1 MGRDV
6 AAPAEILTGISLPLI
21 QGSELLRAV
30 TIPLF
35 TGAIGYVIN
44 WTGVWM
50 LFYPVRF
57 AGFRL
62 PGLAPLVMLLPRR
75 VQQIPG
81 FMHGA
86 VGWQGIIPSRASK
99 MGSIAVD
106 KGIAKLGSPG
116 EFYRQLD
123 PERIAEHILAT
134 SRKDIRDVVERIMR
148 REHGALWDD
157 LPPRAREAVHSRVQ
171 EQLPEIVRE
180 VTEEIGDNIDQLLDV
195 KLMVIRQMQERPELA
210 NRVFRDVGERELRLI
225 VNLGFVFGLLFG
237 IPVVGITLLLPYWW
251 VLPVCGVVVGWVTN
265 LLAIYMIF
273 EPVQPRRLGPLLLH
287 GLFLRRQGEVAGT
300 YAAIIADDIVT
311 IGNIGEQLMHGPRS
325 DRTRGMLEASL
336 RPAVDRAAGGAVT
349 REAVRL
355 AVGRRQYET
364 IRTSVAAEAARYT
377 MTPLTDPEFNRRQ
390 SDRVEELLGRRMR
403 EMSYPDFVELL
414 RSAIRQDEWLLYL
427 HGAVLGFGAGLVH
440 LAIFGV

>member
-1 MGRDV
+1 MQAGV
-6 AAPAEILTGISLPLI
+6 QILAGISLPLVH
-21 QGSELLRAV
+21 GGDLLKAI

-62 PGLAPLVMLLPRR
+62 PGLASAVTLLPRR
-75 VQQIPG
+75 IQQIPG

-86 VGWQGIIPSRASK
+86 VGWQGIIPSRAAK

-106 KGIAKLGSPG
+106 KGIAKLGSPS
-116 EFYRQLD
+116 EFYRRLD
-123 PERIAEHILAT
+123 PERIAEHIIAT
-134 SRKDIRDVVERIMR
+134 SRQDVRDVVERIMR
-148 REHGALWDD
+148 RENPGLWDD
-157 LPPRAREAVHSRVQ
+157 LPPRVREAVHARVQ
-171 EQLPEIVRE
+171 EQLPDIVRE

-195 KLMVIRQMQERPELA
+195 KLMVIRQMEERPELA

-225 VNLGFVFGLLFG
+225 VNLGFVFGLLLG
-237 IPVVGITLLLPYWW
+237 IPVVGITFAFPYWW
-251 VLPVCGVVVGWVTN
+251 ALPVCGVVVGWVTN

-273 EPVQPRRLGPLLLH
+273 EPVQPRRLGPVVLH
-287 GLFLRRQGEVAGT
+287 GLFLRRQREVADV
-300 YAAIIADDIVT
+300 YAGIIADDIVT

-325 DRTRGMLEASL
+325 DRTRLMLESSL
-336 RPAVDRAAGGAVT
+336 RPAVDRAAGGTVT

-355 AVGRRQYET
+355 AVGSREYET
-364 IRTSVAAEAARYT
+364 IRESVATEAARYT

-390 SDRVEELLGRRMR
+390 AERVEELLSGRMR

-414 RSAIRQDEWLLYL
+414 RSAIREDEWLLYL